1 MNRKRTRISAVI
13 AASEAALTSLLLLM
27 LQMLLQV
34 VVLLLLLVMLQH
46 SGAEIFR
53 RQNRIS
59 GRKFSV
65 VGRRLEIFV
74 GREKNSGSGL
84 DTERQVEQVLVG
96 LVASGARCRCGW
108 RVVVCGDR

>member
-1 MNRKRTRISAVI
+1 MI
-13 AASEAALTSLLLLM
+13 AASEATLTSLLLLM

-34 VVLLLLLVMLQH
+34 MVLLLLLLLLVQH

-59 GRKFSV
+59 GRKFPV